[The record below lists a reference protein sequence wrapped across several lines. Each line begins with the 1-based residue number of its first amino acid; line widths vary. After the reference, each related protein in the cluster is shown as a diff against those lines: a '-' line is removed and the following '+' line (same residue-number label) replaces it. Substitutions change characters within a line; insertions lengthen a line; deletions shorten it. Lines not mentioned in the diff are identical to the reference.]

1 MSILYKEL
9 GFYNQCGLCK
19 DVDRLG
25 IAVDF
30 LDGICSWNSAVAD
43 IYDGLSVSSFLVM
56 KTQMSFQDFWIS
68 CKTNGI

>member
-25 IAVDF
+25 NAVDF
-30 LDGICSWNSAVAD
+30 LDGFSWMEFVR
-43 IYDGLSVSSFLVM
+43 
-56 KTQMSFQDFWIS
+56 
-68 CKTNGI
+68 GIQL